1 MDTAVTV
8 AIAQILTGAAT
19 LVVAVFLAGQ
29 LLIHRKVLDRAHL
42 DAERELTLSSLS
54 LFQDHLNSRV
64 TNESVRNLYAK
75 RHEGLSSLSTSEF
88 DGITTHFRMGYLIT
102 NNEWSLGRA
111 KNFPG
116 YYIKRFQ
123 GYLDSVAGREYYVQ
137 TGRAIL
143 NRDRL
148 VEIADE
154 VFEELTGEAVP
165 AEAGRAIGFVEQ
177 E

>member
-1 MDTAVTV
+1 MDTDLIVAV
-8 AIAQILTGAAT
+8 AQIVTGIAT
-19 LVVAVFLAGQ
+19 LVVALFLAGQ
-29 LLIHRKVLDRAHL
+29 LVLQRKFLNRAHS

-64 TNESVRNLYAK
+64 VNESVRNLYSK
-75 RHEGLSSLSTSEF
+75 RHEGLDTLSPSEH
-88 DGITTHFRMGYLIT
+88 DGLTTHFRMGYLIT

-111 KNFPG
+111 RNFPG

-123 GYLDSVAGREYYVQ
+123 GYMDSIGGREYYVK

-143 NRDRL
+143 NRAKL

-154 VFEELTGEAVP
+154 VFEELDGNPVP
-165 AEAGRAIGFVEQ
+165 DSAGKAIGFVSQ
-177 E
+177 S

>member
-1 MDTAVTV
+1 M
-8 AIAQILTGAAT
+8 
-19 LVVAVFLAGQ
+19 
-29 LLIHRKVLDRAHL
+29 
-42 DAERELTLSSLS
+42 
-54 LFQDHLNSRV
+54 

-75 RHEGLSSLSTSEF
+75 RHEGLSNLSTSEF

>member
-1 MDTAVTV
+1 MDTDSIVVVAQLLTGLATLIV
-8 AIAQILTGAAT
+8 AI
-19 LVVAVFLAGQ
+19 FLAGQ
-29 LLIHRKVLDRAHL
+29 FVLQRKVLDRAHL

-75 RHEGLSSLSTSEF
+75 RHEGLSNLSTSEF

-165 AEAGRAIGFVEQ
+165 AEAGRAIGFVAQ